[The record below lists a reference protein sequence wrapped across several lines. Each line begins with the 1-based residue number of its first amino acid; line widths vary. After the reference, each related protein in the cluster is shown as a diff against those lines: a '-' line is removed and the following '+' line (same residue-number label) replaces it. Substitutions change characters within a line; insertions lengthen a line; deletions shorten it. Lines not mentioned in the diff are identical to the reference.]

1 MQDSKKGLPGI
12 PGSTK
17 SQLMTAGLSTISAGK
32 LPGSKHTSK
41 QGFFPNSGVVT
52 TNTAL
57 GRLPT
62 LGLNQIKLEEF

>member
-1 MQDSKKGLPGI
+1 M
-12 PGSTK
+12 
-17 SQLMTAGLSTISAGK
+17 SQLMAAGASQISAGK
-32 LPGSKHTSK
+32 HAGSKNNSK
-41 QGFFPNSGVVT
+41 SQFFPQNTGQMT